1 MNILVIGSGAREHT
15 LVWKLAQSDQ
25 VKKIYAAPGN
35 GGITES
41 AECVPI
47 KDNAI
52 EELASFA
59 HDKSVDLT
67 VVGPEQPLTMGIV
80 DYFQSKG
87 LKIFGPTQKAAMIEG
102 SKAFAKEFM
111 SKYHIPTAPYKIFDK
126 IDEALKFV
134 KEINLP
140 VVIKADG
147 LAAGKGAV
155 IVNSLERAE
164 QTLKEM
170 MVLKIFGEAGN
181 RVVIEDKLEG
191 EELTLLAF
199 TDGRSVLPMIPSQD
213 HKAVYDNDEGPNT
226 GGMGA
231 FCPVP
236 FASNRL
242 LENIIDL
249 VLEPAIRGLT
259 REDRP
264 FKGVLYAGLM
274 ITDFGPKVIEFNCR
288 FGDPETQVVL
298 PLLDVDLAEIMM
310 AIAEQDLRIDE
321 LNFKDQYSV
330 GVVLASGGYP
340 KKYET
345 GFPIKGIELA
355 QAGNRQ
361 VFHAGTQIRE
371 GLLVTSGGRVVTVCG
386 QEENLQDAIAHVYE
400 GVEKVK
406 FEQAH
411 FRKDIAARASR
422 RKFKLTRQV

>member
-25 VKKIYAAPGN
+25 VQKIYAAPGN
-35 GGITES
+35 GGIAEL

-47 KDNAI
+47 KADAI
-52 EELASFA
+52 EELADFVRE
-59 HDKSVDLT
+59 KGVDLT
-67 VVGPEQPLTMGIV
+67 IVGPEQPLTIGIV
-80 DYFQSKG
+80 DYFQNKG

-126 IDEALKFV
+126 IEDASKFI
-134 KEINLP
+134 KEIKLP

-155 IVNSLERAE
+155 IVDTQEQAERI
-164 QTLKEM
+164 LKEM
-170 MVLKIFGEAGN
+170 MVLKVFGEAGN

-191 EELTLLAF
+191 EELTLMAF
-199 TDGRSVLPMIPSQD
+199 TDGKSVLPLIPSQD
-213 HKAVYDNDEGPNT
+213 HKAAYDNDEGPNT

-236 FASNRL
+236 FVSNRL
-242 LENIIDL
+242 LDDIIDL
-249 VLEPAIRGLT
+249 VLEPAIRGMA
-259 REDRP
+259 REDRR

-310 AIAEQDLRIDE
+310 TIAEQNLLVDE

-340 KKYET
+340 KKYEK
-345 GFPIKGIELA
+345 GYPIKGIELA
-355 QAGNRQ
+355 LAGNRQ
-361 VFHAGTQIRE
+361 VFHAGTQIKD
-371 GLLVTSGGRVVTVCG
+371 GQLVTSGGRVVTVCG
-386 QEENLQDAIAHVYE
+386 QEENLQDAIANVYE
-400 GVEKVK
+400 GVEKIE
-406 FEQAH
+406 FEDAH
-411 FRKDIAARASR
+411 YRRDIAARASR

>member
-15 LVWKLAQSDQ
+15 LVWKLAQSEQ

-35 GGITES
+35 GGIAES

-47 KDNAI
+47 AADAI
-52 EELASFA
+52 EELAGFA
-59 HDKSVDLT
+59 QAKAIDLT
-67 VVGPEQPLTMGIV
+67 VVGPEQPLTGGIV

-126 IDEALKFV
+126 IEDATKFI
-134 KEINLP
+134 KEIKLP

-155 IVNSLERAE
+155 IVSNLEHAE
-164 QTLKEM
+164 QTLKEI
-170 MVLKIFGEAGN
+170 MVLK
-181 RVVIEDKLEG
+181 
-191 EELTLLAF
+191 
-199 TDGRSVLPMIPSQD
+199 
-213 HKAVYDNDEGPNT
+213 

-231 FCPVP
+231 FSPVP
-236 FASNRL
+236 FVSNRL
-242 LENIIDL
+242 MDNIIDL
-249 VLEPAIRGLT
+249 VLEPAIRGMT
-259 REDRP
+259 REGRP
-264 FKGVLYAGLM
+264 YKGVLYAGLM
-274 ITDFGPKVIEFNCR
+274 ITDFGPRVIEFNCR

-310 AIAEQDLRIDE
+310 TIAEQNLRIDE
-321 LNFKDQYSV
+321 LDFKDQYSV

-340 KKYET
+340 KHYEK
-345 GFPIKGIELA
+345 GYPIKGIELA

-361 VFHAGTQIRE
+361 VFHAGTQIKD
-371 GLLVTSGGRVVTVCG
+371 GQLVTSGGRVVTVCG

-400 GVEKVK
+400 GVEKII
-406 FEQAH
+406 FEDAH
-411 FRKDIAARASR
+411 YRKDIAARASR

>member
-15 LVWKLAQSDQ
+15 LVWKLAQSEQ

-35 GGITES
+35 GGIAES

-47 KDNAI
+47 AADAI
-52 EELASFA
+52 EELAGFA
-59 HDKSVDLT
+59 QAKAIDLT
-67 VVGPEQPLTMGIV
+67 VVGPEQPLTGGIV

-126 IDEALKFV
+126 IEDATKFI
-134 KEINLP
+134 KEIKLP

-155 IVNSLERAE
+155 IVSNLEHAE
-164 QTLKEM
+164 QTLKEI
-170 MVLKIFGEAGN
+170 MVLKVFGEAGN

-199 TDGRSVLPMIPSQD
+199 TDGKSVLPLIPSQD

-231 FCPVP
+231 FSPVP
-236 FASNRL
+236 FVSNRL
-242 LENIIDL
+242 MDNIIDL
-249 VLEPAIRGLT
+249 VLEPAIRGMT
-259 REDRP
+259 REGRP
-264 FKGVLYAGLM
+264 YKGVLYAGLM
-274 ITDFGPKVIEFNCR
+274 ITDFGPRVIEFNCR

-310 AIAEQDLRIDE
+310 TIAEQNLRIDE
-321 LNFKDQYSV
+321 LDFKDQYSV

-340 KKYET
+340 KHYEK
-345 GFPIKGIELA
+345 GYPIKGIELA

-361 VFHAGTQIRE
+361 VFHAGTQIKD
-371 GLLVTSGGRVVTVCG
+371 GQLVTSGGRVVTVCG

-400 GVEKVK
+400 GVEKII
-406 FEQAH
+406 FEDAH
-411 FRKDIAARASR
+411 YRKDIAARASR